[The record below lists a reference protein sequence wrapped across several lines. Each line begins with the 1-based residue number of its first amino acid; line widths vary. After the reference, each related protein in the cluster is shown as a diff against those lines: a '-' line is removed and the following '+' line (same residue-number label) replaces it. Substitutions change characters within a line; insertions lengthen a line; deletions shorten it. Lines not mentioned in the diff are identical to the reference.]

1 MFSFAASAITLANTI
16 ANVLL
21 NQMVVRR
28 HNMARATA
36 LGCSPL
42 SRCILKKR
50 KIRRKRRFWL
60 KPGRTDL
67 WWQNML
73 QNRCLEED
81 WRKDFWM
88 SKNEFMKL
96 VDELWPSVSPD
107 PRSPR
112 RGISAEK
119 RVRGIEL
126 KQYGFLDCL
135 RGNLLYL
142 GVGEQIRE
150 IEGKR
155 HHCVNNKEG
164 SSLLC
169 SM

>member
-1 MFSFAASAITLANTI
+1 MRCVWKLINHTKSFKEIGDVVQNGLEDLRESTASLTMFSFAASAITLANTI

-28 HNMARATA
+28 HNMARGTV
-36 LGCSPL
+36 LRCSPL

-50 KIRRKRRFWL
+50 KIRGKRRFWV

-67 WWQNML
+67 WWQNMI

-81 WRKDFWM
+81 WRM

-96 VDELWPSVSPD
+96 VDEL
-107 PRSPR
+107 
-112 RGISAEK
+112 GIVPEW
-119 RVRGIEL
+119 
-126 KQYGFLDCL
+126 Q
-135 RGNLLYL
+135 
-142 GVGEQIRE
+142 
-150 IEGKR
+150 
-155 HHCVNNKEG
+155 
-164 SSLLC
+164 